1 MFLKNFIRFLRA
13 SLSIPFFKD
22 FKTTKHEVIIQK
34 KLEEKNENIRHYSK
48 NLTNT
53 HKEFS
58 NKIYKLI
65 LSGKIRYFLKFGF
78 VQQMFFIHNRL
89 FIFREFF
96 EIYKDKKF
104 FFLEENFKRGY
115 IRFST

>member
-13 SLSIPFFKD
+13 SMSRPFFKEI
-22 FKTTKHEVIIQK
+22 KLTRYEIIIQK
-34 KLEEKNENIRHYSK
+34 KLEEKAKYIKHNKK
-48 NLTNT
+48 NLTIT

-65 LSGKIRYFLKFGF
+65 LSGKVRYFLNFSF

-89 FIFREFF
+89 FIFRELL
-96 EIYKDKKF
+96 EIIRDKKF
-104 FFLEENFKRGY
+104 FFLEKNFKR
-115 IRFST
+115 R